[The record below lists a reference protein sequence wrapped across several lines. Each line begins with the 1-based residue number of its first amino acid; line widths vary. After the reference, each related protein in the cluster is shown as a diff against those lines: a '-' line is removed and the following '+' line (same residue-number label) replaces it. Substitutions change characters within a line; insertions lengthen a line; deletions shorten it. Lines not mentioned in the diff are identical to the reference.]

1 MGKVLLIESSGLTM
15 NQRPIGTSPK
25 MPMCLAIQ
33 ALKSTCERVPNSVLI
48 HTPKDATTNMPEGH
62 MYNRPFSNETVTPS
76 IPSRVVITLPID
88 ADVLHWLQRQPA
100 WPQEINDLCRAYM
113 ESHLIREMAF
123 EEDGQ

>member
-1 MGKVLLIESSGLTM
+1 MEPLGFQDDEPIGKVLLIESSGL
-15 NQRPIGTSPK
+15 
-25 MPMCLAIQ
+25 A
-33 ALKSTCERVPNSVLI
+33 
-48 HTPKDATTNMPEGH
+48 DATTNMPEGH

-100 WPQEINDLCRAYM
+100 WQQEINDLCRAYM

-123 EEDGQ
+123 EEGGQ